1 MKALKI
7 ILIIIVLFTSL
18 TSFSQSEKKQAI
30 ITKALKNETIKN
42 QLEAMVNY
50 SPKFQNFNNIRFYN
64 MNKFKANL
72 MDSLKAF
79 DEKYKLANSKI
90 ETQNNEI
97 TQLKSKI
104 ESINTNLSDVTE
116 EKDNIDVF
124 GIRTTKTAYNT
135 TLWSIIAGLLITTLL
150 FLFKYNSS
158 NKQTKETKTS
168 FNDIEEEF
176 DIHRK
181 KSLEREQVLRRKL
194 QDEINKQRNV

>member
-7 ILIIIVLFTSL
+7 ILTIIVLFTSV
-18 TSFSQSEKKQAI
+18 TSFSQNPKKQA
-30 ITKALKNETIKN
+30 LIKKSLSNDNIEN
-42 QLEAMVNY
+42 QLKVLIGK
-50 SPKFQNFNNIRFYN
+50 SPTYQNMHNIRFQF
-64 MNKFKANL
+64 MNKFKANFI
-72 MDSLKAF
+72 DSLKAF
-79 DEKYKLANSKI
+79 DTKYKLANEKI
-90 ETQNNEI
+90 EIQKIEI
-97 TQLKSKI
+97 DQLNKKI
-104 ESINTNLSDVTE
+104 ESINTNLSSVTE

-150 FLFKYNSS
+150 FLFKFNSS

-168 FNDIEEEF
+168 FKEIEDEF
-176 DIHRK
+176 DIHKK

>member
-7 ILIIIVLFTSL
+7 ILTIIVLFTSV
-18 TSFSQSEKKQAI
+18 TSFSQNPKKQA
-30 ITKALKNETIKN
+30 LIKKSLSNDNIEN
-42 QLEAMVNY
+42 QLKVLIGK
-50 SPKFQNFNNIRFYN
+50 SPTYQNMHNIRFQF
-64 MNKFKANL
+64 MNKFKANFI
-72 MDSLKAF
+72 DSLKAF
-79 DEKYKLANSKI
+79 DTKYKLANEKI
-90 ETQNNEI
+90 EIQ
-97 TQLKSKI
+97 KI
-104 ESINTNLSDVTE
+104 ESINTNLSSVTE

-150 FLFKYNSS
+150 FLFKFNSS

-168 FNDIEEEF
+168 FKEIEDEF
-176 DIHRK
+176 DIHKK